1 MAAPREPR
9 TVEFDS
15 TWVRVENN
23 AVTSNQWHNRPVS
36 HSRFLALC
44 VACSQAYS
52 LDASACGD
60 TPMVLL
66 PLLPQADATEQPLD
80 VVLIASAN
88 KMAVTFSLRALSAAS
103 GRRLRL
109 ARTQGKRAT
118 PVQRQSL
125 TIDCHWGL
133 QGALCTGAPVALL
146 EPDTTY
152 EWSATM
158 VAPPGVGPAEF
169 GTPAIQRFKTADAAF
184 PTVTRDIVF
193 DVQEHHRFTEPLC
206 GLESSAILR
215 FYDPALSSPVVV
227 NVKGVTPSYV
237 AQPRVLPGT
246 PALLDLTLDS
256 PPDCV
261 MPEFYYPNG
270 MRIEGPE
277 ICLEE
282 ALPATEVDQDG
293 LPVASSQ
300 PNSAPTAESPA
311 GVPDDSDASP
321 SESESEEESSASED
335 DVDAADL
342 EDGVRLRPVED
353 AGHDGCSM
361 GVVPM
366 AGERVPGSCITLLS
380 AIAAFFGLSAMR
392 RRDRPH
398 RLG

>member
-1 MAAPREPR
+1 
-9 TVEFDS
+9 
-15 TWVRVENN
+15 
-23 AVTSNQWHNRPVS
+23 
-36 HSRFLALC
+36 
-44 VACSQAYS
+44 
-52 LDASACGD
+52 
-60 TPMVLL
+60 MVLL
-66 PLLPQADATEQPLD
+66 PLLPQSDATEQPLD

-88 KMAVTFSLRALSAAS
+88 KMAVTFSLRALPAAS
-103 GRRLRL
+103 ASDSASPPEAGADPREEGD
-109 ARTQGKRAT
+109 AGSTA
-118 PVQRQSL
+118 VEL

-146 EPDTTY
+146 DPDTTY

-169 GTPAIQRFKTADAAF
+169 GTPAIQRFKTADAGF

-261 MPEFYYPNG
+261 MPEFYFPNG
-270 MRIEGPE
+270 LRIEGAE
-277 ICLEE
+277 VCLED

-293 LPVASSQ
+293 LPVADSQ
-300 PNSAPTAESPA
+300 PNSAPTTESPV

-321 SESESEEESSASED
+321 SESDEESSASGD
-335 DVDAADL
+335 DVDDADL

-353 AGHDGCSM
+353 TGNDGCSM
-361 GVVPM
+361 RVMSM
-366 AGERVPGSCITLLS
+366 AREQLRGNYLTWLS
-380 AIAAFFGLSAMR
+380 TIAAFFGLRTMR